1 MEIEWLERIS
11 GFNPQPPNQKKK
23 KKKKQR
29 RKNELMLI
37 FAAAMYVPKFWLR
50 IQ

>member
-23 KKKKQR
+23 KKKQR

-37 FAAAMYVPKFWLR
+37 FATAMYVPKFWLR
-50 IQ
+50 I

>member
-11 GFNPQPPNQKKK
+11 GFNPQPPNQK

-50 IQ
+50 I